1 MRRCVRVF
9 YPTKIASEGCRIRTK
24 GQGINVNLILGAGR
38 LEKRKVKDHGYG
50 TTGKDRTGQESI
62 GVLWYL
68 LRLEG
73 DTQHLL
79 YHEHWP
85 EYSTQERGEKKAT

>member
-1 MRRCVRVF
+1 MRCVRVCNS
-9 YPTKIASEGCRIRTK
+9 TRIASEGLRIRNK
-24 GQGINVNLILGAGR
+24 GQETNANLIWALGAWKKG
-38 LEKRKVKDHGYG
+38 KDHGYG

-79 YHEHWP
+79 YDEH
-85 EYSTQERGEKKAT
+85 RA